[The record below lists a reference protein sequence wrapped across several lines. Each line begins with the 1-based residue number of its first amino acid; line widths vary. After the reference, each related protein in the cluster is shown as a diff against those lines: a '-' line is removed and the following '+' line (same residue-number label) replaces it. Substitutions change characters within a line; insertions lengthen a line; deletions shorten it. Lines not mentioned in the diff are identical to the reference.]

1 MKAFPKIGLRILKSA
16 IAVLLCYIVNY
27 FRGENGIVF
36 YSQLSALW
44 CIQSYIST
52 TKKNAVQRIIG
63 TFIGAAA
70 GLVILLTVG
79 FIRLQFG
86 FDGFSLYA
94 VEAFLT
100 SIGILF
106 VLYSTVVIKKKQA
119 SYFSCVVFLSIAVI
133 HISDANP
140 YLFALNRFVDT
151 MVGIVIG
158 VGVNLFHLPR
168 KKRTDILFISGLDD
182 TLLNSEYHLNDY
194 CKVELNRMI
203 DEGLNFTLSTM
214 RPPASIIG
222 PMKDIQLK
230 IPVIAMDG
238 AVLYDTQE
246 KRFLE
251 TINLKN
257 KDSLYIRNL
266 FESNGIIYFANV
278 VVDDNLLIYYNRSKK
293 NRLDDMQM
301 ILVDDLRKS
310 PYRNYI
316 NRPLPENENVVY
328 FMLFYPEK
336 KAKEIYEML
345 VENGLDKKLK
355 ILLYPSKDYSGYSY
369 IKVFNKNAVKENM
382 INVLKQRLNVEN
394 IVTFGTVPSRYDF
407 VVSEGDTNEV
417 VHKMKKMF
425 EGKFK

>member
-1 MKAFPKIGLRILKSA
+1 
-16 IAVLLCYIVNY
+16 
-27 FRGENGIVF
+27 
-36 YSQLSALW
+36 
-44 CIQSYIST
+44 
-52 TKKNAVQRIIG
+52 
-63 TFIGAAA
+63 
-70 GLVILLTVG
+70 
-79 FIRLQFG
+79 
-86 FDGFSLYA
+86 
-94 VEAFLT
+94 
-100 SIGILF
+100 
-106 VLYSTVVIKKKQA
+106 
-119 SYFSCVVFLSIAVI
+119 
-133 HISDANP
+133 
-140 YLFALNRFVDT
+140 
-151 MVGIVIG
+151 
-158 VGVNLFHLPR
+158 
-168 KKRTDILFISGLDD
+168 
-182 TLLNSEYHLNDY
+182 
-194 CKVELNRMI
+194 MI